1 MKLFKFLSKGKYF
14 EPMPNRNELFQARFE
29 AGFNCSCSAEEY
41 DSNLLQIPLQRI
53 YFYKEKFNQIRLFE
67 KDHLLFNKETSDYRN
82 KIESEIEDKYEF
94 HLYSS
99 YLRDRGIRKII
110 LYDANR
116 LSLSLR
122 KTYQY
127 ELSFNMLTHYI
138 ETYGPCCQR
147 TKEYYASMIQ
157 EIDNINDWERFYSY
171 KVSNGSVKSF
181 RREYAKKLLEY
192 TKIDNSIRVKTGGKY
207 SKKYKTAMEYYE
219 DTTVTCFSKECLA
232 IVLYKKDISEDIAG
246 AIAYGYLDAYYY
258 KQYGVAF
265 IVFKFVDSFKF
276 TYYFNIKENN
286 QSEEWLR
293 SDSKKIEIWLV
304 DRVSYELKSHTRFD
318 LNAIP
323 SIKRC
328 LKIIQGPSSKKEIQ
342 ETALSLM
349 KEYNTDEIIK
359 ISVGSERVYSNS

>member
-1 MKLFKFLSKGKYF
+1 
-14 EPMPNRNELFQARFE
+14 
-29 AGFNCSCSAEEY
+29 
-41 DSNLLQIPLQRI
+41 
-53 YFYKEKFNQIRLFE
+53 
-67 KDHLLFNKETSDYRN
+67 
-82 KIESEIEDKYEF
+82 
-94 HLYSS
+94 
-99 YLRDRGIRKII
+99 
-110 LYDANR
+110 
-116 LSLSLR
+116 
-122 KTYQY
+122 
-127 ELSFNMLTHYI
+127 
-138 ETYGPCCQR
+138 
-147 TKEYYASMIQ
+147 
-157 EIDNINDWERFYSY
+157 
-171 KVSNGSVKSF
+171 
-181 RREYAKKLLEY
+181 
-192 TKIDNSIRVKTGGKY
+192 
-207 SKKYKTAMEYYE
+207 MEYYE

>member
-1 MKLFKFLSKGKYF
+1 M
-14 EPMPNRNELFQARFE
+14 
-29 AGFNCSCSAEEY
+29 
-41 DSNLLQIPLQRI
+41 
-53 YFYKEKFNQIRLFE
+53 
-67 KDHLLFNKETSDYRN
+67 
-82 KIESEIEDKYEF
+82 
-94 HLYSS
+94 
-99 YLRDRGIRKII
+99 
-110 LYDANR
+110 
-116 LSLSLR
+116 
-122 KTYQY
+122 
-127 ELSFNMLTHYI
+127 
-138 ETYGPCCQR
+138 
-147 TKEYYASMIQ
+147 
-157 EIDNINDWERFYSY
+157 
-171 KVSNGSVKSF
+171 
-181 RREYAKKLLEY
+181 
-192 TKIDNSIRVKTGGKY
+192 
-207 SKKYKTAMEYYE
+207 
-219 DTTVTCFSKECLA
+219 
-232 IVLYKKDISEDIAG
+232 LYKKDISEDIAG